1 LEERDAQ
8 QLVSSFAFLAV
19 GGKLI
24 IKDRILPLHP
34 DSLAVEVVEP
44 EPQEVVNQVE
54 KAQGEDQEK
63 EADNM
68 LKELALRMARAIVN
82 HPDQVHVE
90 EVEGAAMIVLEL
102 SVNPDDMGRVIGKR
116 GRVANAMRTLLR
128 ASAAKEG
135 KRVNLEII
143 ET

>member
-1 LEERDAQ
+1 
-8 QLVSSFAFLAV
+8 
-19 GGKLI
+19 
-24 IKDRILPLHP
+24 
-34 DSLAVEVVEP
+34 
-44 EPQEVVNQVE
+44 
-54 KAQGEDQEK
+54 
-63 EADNM
+63 M

-82 HPDQVHVE
+82 HPDQVQVE